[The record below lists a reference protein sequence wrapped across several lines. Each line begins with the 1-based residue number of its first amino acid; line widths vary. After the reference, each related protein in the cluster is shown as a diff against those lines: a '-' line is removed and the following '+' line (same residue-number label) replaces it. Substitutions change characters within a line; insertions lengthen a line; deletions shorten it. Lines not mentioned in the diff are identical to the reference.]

1 MRPTST
7 ASPGRGDRPDGG
19 DAAVDRVEA
28 SLAAIDRL
36 DPTVGAF
43 AHVEPGGARAAARA
57 VEEAASGSGPLAG
70 WPVGVKDVCDTADQP
85 TELGSPIHAGRRPGR
100 DAGCVARLRT
110 AGAVVVGKTVTC
122 EFAYLSPG
130 ATRNPHRLD
139 HTPGGSSSGSAA
151 AVAAGMVRAA
161 VGTQT
166 AGSVLRPAAYC
177 GVVGY
182 KPTFGWVPRAGVMPL
197 AESLDTVGVFA
208 ATVAD
213 AGRAGAVLAARPG
226 LRPAEWPDRR
236 WPRLRVGVCRTPE
249 WGAAE
254 PPARDALD
262 RVAGW
267 MADAGCR
274 TEELELGAAFDE
286 ALRAHHTIMAAEA
299 AGALADERRRHRDQ
313 LSPELCVLLE
323 EGEATHPIAVDHA
336 RDVAASARREAA
348 AAFERV
354 DVVVTLAAPG
364 EAPRGLASTGDPRYN
379 RRWTLL
385 GTPAVALPVTTGP
398 AGLPVAVQLTGPP
411 GGDAALLATAD
422 RLASLAPGCAVPEG
436 IVGAA

>member
-1 MRPTST
+1 MAVGRRD
-7 ASPGRGDRPDGG
+7 SPDDGG
-19 DAAVDRVEA
+19 SAVERVEA
-28 SLAAIDRL
+28 SLSAIDRL
-36 DPTVGAF
+36 DPKVGAF
-43 AHVEPGGARAAARA
+43 AHIDAGGARAAARA
-57 VEEAASGSGPLAG
+57 VDEAGPDPAPLAG
-70 WPVGVKDVCDTADQP
+70 WPVGVKDVCDTVDQP
-85 TELGSPIHAGRRPGR
+85 TELGSPIHAGRRPER
-100 DAGCVARLRT
+100 DAACVARLRA
-110 AGAVVVGKTVTC
+110 AGAVVVGKAVTC

-151 AVAAGMVRAA
+151 AVAARMVRAA

-208 ATVAD
+208 TTVTD
-213 AGRAGAVLAARPG
+213 AGRMGAVLAARSG
-226 LRPAEWPDRR
+226 LRPVEWPDRR

-249 WGAAE
+249 WGVAE

-262 RVAGW
+262 RVVGW
-267 MADAGCR
+267 LADVGCHV
-274 TEELELGAAFDE
+274 EELRPGAAFDE
-286 ALRAHHTIMAAEA
+286 ALEAQHTIMAAEA
-299 AGALADERRRHRDQ
+299 AGALADERRRHRDR
-313 LSPELCVLLE
+313 LSHELGALLE
-323 EGEATHPIAVDHA
+323 EGETTRPLTVDHA
-336 RDVAASARREAA
+336 RDVAAAARGEAA
-348 AAFERV
+348 AAFDRV
-354 DVVVTLAAPG
+354 DVVLTLAAPG

-398 AGLPVAVQLTGPP
+398 AGLPVAVQFVGPL
-411 GGDAALLATAD
+411 GGDAALLAAVD
-422 RLASLAPGCAVPEG
+422 RVAGVVPGCASPSW
-436 IVGAA
+436 